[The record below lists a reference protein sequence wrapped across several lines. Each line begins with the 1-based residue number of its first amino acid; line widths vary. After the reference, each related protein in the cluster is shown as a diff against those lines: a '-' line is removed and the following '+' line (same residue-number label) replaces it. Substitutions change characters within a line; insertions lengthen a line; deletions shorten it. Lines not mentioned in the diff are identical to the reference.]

1 MATTNNSNG
10 MKELQESVLEV
21 LPQDCGLTKLEVE
34 GPQVVLYLKSI
45 LAFYNDSN
53 LITRIAAK
61 IRKKV
66 VLRSDSASLMPQE
79 KALEKIK
86 SFIPTEAH
94 ITNIVFDTAFN
105 EVDIEAM
112 KPGLVI
118 GKGGSV
124 LKQIILE
131 TGWSPKVLRA
141 PTSASE
147 IERAIRSSLIKNSE
161 ERKKFLN
168 ELGKKFV
175 SSGPSSGVDWIKVTA
190 LGGFKEVGRSCL
202 LLQTPKSN
210 VIVDCG
216 INPDT
221 SDPARAYPYL
231 SSMNMALE
239 QIDAVI
245 CTHAHLDHSGF
256 IPYLY
261 AYGYNGPVYC
271 TPPTRDLMVLL
282 QQDSIKVLTS
292 EGKGSPYGE
301 RDIKSQLNHTIVRN
315 YGEVTDVTPDI
326 RFTFYNAGHVLGSST
341 VHLHIGEGLH
351 NLVMTGDLKFG
362 KNRLLDSAE
371 VRFPRIETLIMES
384 TYGGKNDIKPR
395 VEETEAKLVSTIR
408 EVIARKGKV
417 LIPVISVGRAQEMI
431 LVLEEFF
438 RNENIPIYLDGMS
451 KEASAIHTVYPEYL
465 RRNIQRRI
473 LQNDSPFDHPM
484 FNRVVSSD
492 RQSIAEDEEPC
503 IVLAPSGMLSG
514 GPSVEFL
521 RLMGHD
527 EKNALIFVGYQ
538 AALSLGRRIQNGERD
553 VPVLNSANKVDVAKL
568 NLSVHT
574 VDGFSGHSDRSQLL
588 SYVRSLRPK
597 PGRIF
602 MNHGDEN
609 KCDDLART
617 VNRMMHLETRAPMN
631 LDSIRLK

>member
-1 MATTNNSNG
+1 MTTGSSSLR
-10 MKELQESVLEV
+10 ELQDSILEV
-21 LPQDCGLTKLEVE
+21 LPAECELTKVEVE

-45 LAFYNDSN
+45 KAFYNDSN

-66 VLRSDSASLMPQE
+66 VLRSDSTSLLPQE
-79 KALEKIK
+79 KALEMIK
-86 SFIPTEAH
+86 SFIPAEAK

-105 EVDIEAM
+105 EVDIEAL

-131 TGWSPKVLRA
+131 TGWSPKVLCS

-147 IERAIRSSLIKNSE
+147 IERAIRASMIKNSE

-168 ELGKKFV
+168 ELGKKLTL
-175 SSGPSSGVDWIKVTA
+175 SGPAAPVDWIKVTA
-190 LGGFKEVGRSCL
+190 LGGFKEVGRSCM

-210 VIVDCG
+210 VIIDCG
-216 INPDT
+216 LNPDT
-221 SDPARAYPYL
+221 SDPTRAYPYL

-301 RDIKSQLNHTIVRN
+301 RDIKKQLNHTIVRN

-326 RFTFYNAGHVLGSST
+326 RFTFYNAGHILGSAT

-351 NLVMTGDLKFG
+351 NLVCTGDMKFG
-362 KNRLLDSAE
+362 KNRLLDAAE

-395 VEETEAKLVSTIR
+395 LEETESRLATTIR
-408 EVIARKGKV
+408 EVINRKGKV
-417 LIPVISVGRAQEMI
+417 LIPVISVGRAQEIM
-431 LVLEEFF
+431 LVLEEYF
-438 RNENIPIYLDGMS
+438 RNDNIPIYMDGMS

-473 LQNDSPFDHPM
+473 LQNDSPFDHEM
-484 FNRVVSSD
+484 FNRVVSGD
-492 RQSIAEDEEPC
+492 RQGIVESDEPC

-521 RLMGHD
+521 RLMGSD
-527 EKNALIFVGYQ
+527 PKNAIIFVGYQ
-538 AALSLGRRIQNGERD
+538 AAMSLGRRIQNGERD
-553 VPVLNSANKVDVAKL
+553 VPVLNSANKVDITKL

-602 MNHGDEN
+602 MGHGDEN

-617 VNRMMHLETRAPMN
+617 VNRMMHIETRAPMN

>member
-1 MATTNNSNG
+1 MTTGSSSIR
-10 MKELQESVLEV
+10 ELQDSIQEV
-21 LPQDCGLTKLEVE
+21 LPAECELTKVEVE

-45 LAFYNDSN
+45 KAFYSDSN

-66 VLRSDSASLMPQE
+66 VLRSDSTSLMPQE
-79 KALEKIK
+79 KALEMIK
-86 SFIPTEAH
+86 SFIPAEAK
-94 ITNIVFDTAFN
+94 ITNVVFDTAFN
-105 EVDIEAM
+105 EVDIEAL

-147 IERAIRSSLIKNSE
+147 IERSIRASMIKNSDD
-161 ERKKFLN
+161 RKKFLN
-168 ELGKKFV
+168 ELGKKLTL
-175 SSGPSSGVDWIKVTA
+175 SGPASPVDWIKVTA
-190 LGGFKEVGRSCL
+190 LGGFKEVGRSCM

-210 VIVDCG
+210 VIIDCG
-216 INPDT
+216 LNPDT
-221 SDPARAYPYL
+221 SDPTRAYPYL

-301 RDIKSQLNHTIVRN
+301 RDIKKQLNHTIVRN

-326 RFTFYNAGHVLGSST
+326 RFTFYNAGHILGSAT

-351 NLVMTGDLKFG
+351 NLVCTGDMKFG
-362 KNRLLDSAE
+362 KNRLLDAAE

-384 TYGGKNDIKPR
+384 TYGGKNDVKPR
-395 VEETEAKLVSTIR
+395 LEETESRLATTIR
-408 EVIARKGKV
+408 EVINRKGKV
-417 LIPVISVGRAQEMI
+417 LIPVISVGRAQEIM
-431 LVLEEFF
+431 LVLEEYF
-438 RNENIPIYLDGMS
+438 RNDNIPIYMDGMS

-473 LQNDSPFDHPM
+473 LQNDSPFDHEM
-484 FNRVVSSD
+484 FNHVVSGE
-492 RQSIAEDEEPC
+492 RQSIVESEEPC

-521 RLMGHD
+521 RLMGSD
-527 EKNALIFVGYQ
+527 PKNAIIFVGYQ
-538 AALSLGRRIQNGERD
+538 AAMSLGRRIQNGERD
-553 VPVLNSANKVDVAKL
+553 IPVLNSANKVDITKL

-602 MNHGDEN
+602 MGHGDEN

-617 VNRMMHLETRAPMN
+617 VNRMMHIETRAPMN